1 MKTAISIPDKVFDS
15 ADRLA
20 RKLKISR
27 SQLYAKAVE
36 EFVAEQTRMS
46 VREKLDQVYAA
57 ESSSM
62 DPALARAQAAAVPRE
77 DW

>member
-15 ADRLA
+15 ADLLA

-36 EFVAEQTRMS
+36 EFVTEHTRTG
-46 VREKLDQVYAA
+46 VRENLDQVYAA
-57 ESSSM
+57 ESSTM
-62 DPALARAQAAAVPRE
+62 DPALARAQAAAITRE

>member
-1 MKTAISIPDKVFDS
+1 MKTAISIPDKVFRS
-15 ADRLA
+15 ADSLA

-27 SQLYAKAVE
+27 SELYTKAIE
-36 EFVAEQTRMS
+36 EFVTEHARID

-57 ESSSM
+57 EPSTM
-62 DPALARAQAAAVPRE
+62 DSALAGAQGASIGHE

>member
-1 MKTAISIPDKVFDS
+1 MKTAISIPDTVFDS
-15 ADRLA
+15 ADLLA

-36 EFVAEQTRMS
+36 EFVTEHARTG
-46 VREKLDQVYAA
+46 VRENLDQVYAA
-57 ESSSM
+57 ESSTM
-62 DPALARAQAAAVPRE
+62 DPALARAQAAAITRE

>member
-1 MKTAISIPDKVFDS
+1 MKTAISIPDKIFDT
-15 ADRLA
+15 ADLLA

-36 EFVAEQTRMS
+36 EFVTERTRTD
-46 VREKLDQVYAA
+46 VRENLDQVYAA
-57 ESSSM
+57 ESSAM
-62 DPALARAQAAAVPRE
+62 DPALARAQAAAITRE